1 LIGAFDALSTTNSD
15 YGRHKSIEGVVP
27 MSLLSPV
34 ALVDKDFD
42 ALARKYY
49 LRCARHVLHLVP
61 VKAFKNAVQVL
72 EEYDREPS
80 PENLSWLTEIYEEL
94 RNRQDEFE
102 GFNSVAEFYRGLLLV
117 LESVVF
123 KLSTVSESDCI
134 RFAEVAWLAA
144 QPRSSSFVSARDEAF
159 RKEMKYQDMWRAFIL
174 DGVAVAA

>member
-1 LIGAFDALSTTNSD
+1 
-15 YGRHKSIEGVVP
+15 
-27 MSLLSPV
+27 MSLLGPV

-42 ALARKYY
+42 SLARKYY

-61 VKAFKNAVQVL
+61 VKEFKNAIQVL

-94 RNRQDEFE
+94 RTRRDDFE
-102 GFNSVAEFYRGLLLV
+102 SYDSISEFYRGLLLV

-123 KLSTVSESDCI
+123 KLGTVSESDCI
-134 RFAEVAWLAA
+134 RFCEVAWLAA

-159 RKEMKYQDMWRAFIL
+159 RREMKYQDSWRAFIL
-174 DGVAVAA
+174 DGVAVVA